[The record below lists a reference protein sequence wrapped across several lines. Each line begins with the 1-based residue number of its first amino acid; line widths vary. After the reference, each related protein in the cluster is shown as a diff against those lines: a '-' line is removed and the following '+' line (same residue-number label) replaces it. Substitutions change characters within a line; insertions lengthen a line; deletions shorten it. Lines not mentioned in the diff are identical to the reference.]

1 MASTQK
7 EDTVGKRI
15 QKEMREMRRKYKEQG
30 FDEMEIEALMR
41 DFFVEKKLPAKKA
54 LTMTAAKGGMAKKKN
69 MARGGVA
76 KKKMRGGGMVKA
88 AAKKKMMRGG
98 MAKKKK

>member
-1 MASTQK
+1 MASSQK

-15 QKEMREMRRKYKEQG
+15 QKEMREMRKKYKDQG

-41 DFFVEKKLPAKKA
+41 DFFVEKKTPAKK
-54 LTMTAAKGGMAKKKN
+54 TMTAAKGGMAKKKK

-88 AAKKKMMRGG
+88 AAKKKKMMRGG

>member
-1 MASTQK
+1 MASSQK
-7 EDTVGKRI
+7 DDSVGKRI
-15 QKEMREMRRKYKEQG
+15 RKEMREMRKKLKDQG
-30 FDEMEIEALMR
+30 FDEMEIDSYIR
-41 DFFVEKKLPAKKA
+41 DFFVEKKPAKKA
-54 LTMTAAKGGMAKKKN
+54 STMTAAKGGMAKKKK

>member
-1 MASTQK
+1 MASSQK

-15 QKEMREMRRKYKEQG
+15 QKEMREMRKKYKDQG

-41 DFFVEKKLPAKKA
+41 DFFVEKKTPAKKA
-54 LTMTAAKGGMAKKKN
+54 MTAAKGGMAKKKK

-88 AAKKKMMRGG
+88 AAKKKKMMRGG

>member
-41 DFFVEKKLPAKKA
+41 DFFVEKKSPAKK
-54 LTMTAAKGGMAKKKN
+54 TMTAAKGGMAKKKK